1 MVSATTYTL
10 VGVVNK
16 FITVLLSVLFLDK
29 HASNL
34 GIAALLFCLLS
45 GTLYQQADKRDVTNN
60 NNNNNNNNNSNTAS
74 NSSNNTTLSSSSSTL
89 SLGEASLPL
98 IGNIKS
104 NV

>member
-60 NNNNNNNNNSNTAS
+60 NNNNNNNSNTAT

>member
-60 NNNNNNNNNSNTAS
+60 NNNNNNSNTAT